1 MHEIKLTDAVIARAK
16 RRRGNIH
23 PFGDFD
29 PTRTALLVVDMQNG
43 FVDPDISVSVPGA
56 HEIVPNINRIAQG
69 LRDAGGLVVWIQMV
83 MGAAEEESWGN
94 WFDGFAQPELRKALI
109 DALTE
114 GSHGFDLW
122 PECDPQDGD
131 AWMVKN
137 RFSAFIQGSS
147 DIDALMKSH
156 DLDTLLITG
165 TVTNVCCEST
175 ARDAAMLNYK
185 VIMVSD
191 GNAARTDDEHNA
203 TLNNL
208 FNIFT
213 DVQSTDEIVTRMEET
228 SSATPARRTAEA

>member
-1 MHEIKLTDAVIARAK
+1 MHEIKLTDAVIERAK
-16 RRRGNIH
+16 RRRGDIH

-29 PTRTALLVVDMQNG
+29 PARTALLVVDMQNG

-56 HEIVPNINRIAQG
+56 HEIVPNINRIADG
-69 LRDAGGLVVWIQMV
+69 LRAAGGLVVWIQMV
-83 MGAAEEESWGN
+83 LGAAEEENWGN

-109 DALTE
+109 EALTE
-114 GSHGFDLW
+114 GSHGFELW
-122 PECDPQDGD
+122 PDCDAQDGD
-131 AWMVKN
+131 AWVVKN
-137 RFSAFIQGSS
+137 RFSAFIQGASNIEELLKAH
-147 DIDALMKSH
+147 DI
-156 DLDTLLITG
+156 DTLLVTG

-213 DVQSTDEIVTRMEET
+213 DVQSTDEIVARCDAASDKPTRRV
-228 SSATPARRTAEA
+228 AGG

>member
-1 MHEIKLTDAVIARAK
+1 MHEIKLTDAVLERAA
-16 RRRGNIH
+16 RRRDSIH

-29 PTRTALLVVDMQNG
+29 PTHTALLVVDMQNG
-43 FVDPDISVSVPGA
+43 FIDPEISVSVPGA
-56 HEIVPNINRIAQG
+56 HEIVPNINRIADG
-69 LRDAGGLVVWIQMV
+69 LRAAGGLVVWIQMV
-83 MGAAEEESWGN
+83 MGEAEEESWNN
-94 WFDGFAQPELRKALI
+94 WFDGFAQPEIRKALI

-114 GSHGFDLW
+114 GTHGFELW
-122 PECDPQDGD
+122 PECDPQEGD
-131 AWMVKN
+131 SWIVKN

-147 DIDALMKSH
+147 NIAELLNSRDI
-156 DLDTLLITG
+156 DTLLITG

-191 GNAARTDDEHNA
+191 GNAARTDEEHNA

-213 DVQSTDEIVTRMEET
+213 DVQSTDEIVARCDAASE
-228 SSATPARRTAEA
+228 TPARRAAGA

>member
-1 MHEIKLTDAVIARAK
+1 MHEIKLTDAVIERAK
-16 RRRGNIH
+16 RRRGDIH

-29 PTRTALLVVDMQNG
+29 PARTALLVVDMQNG

-56 HEIVPNINRIAQG
+56 HEIVPNINRIADG
-69 LRDAGGLVVWIQMV
+69 LRAAGGLVVWIQMV
-83 MGAAEEESWGN
+83 LGAAEEKNWGN

-109 DALTE
+109 EALTE
-114 GSHGFDLW
+114 GSHGFELW
-122 PECDPQDGD
+122 PDCDAQDGD
-131 AWMVKN
+131 AWVVKN
-137 RFSAFIQGSS
+137 RFSAFIQGASNIEELLKTH
-147 DIDALMKSH
+147 DI
-156 DLDTLLITG
+156 DTLLVTG

-191 GNAARTDDEHNA
+191 GNAARTDEEHNA

-213 DVQSTDEIVTRMEET
+213 DVQCTDEIVARCDAASDKPTRRV
-228 SSATPARRTAEA
+228 AGG

>member
-1 MHEIKLTDAVIARAK
+1 MHEIKLTDAVLERAK

-23 PFGDFD
+23 PFDDFD

-43 FVDPDISVSVPGA
+43 FIEPAISVSVPGA
-56 HEIVPNINRIAQG
+56 HEIVPNINRIADG
-69 LRDAGGLVVWIQMV
+69 LRNAGGLVVWIQMV
-83 MGAAEEESWGN
+83 MGEAEEKNWNN
-94 WFDGFAQPELRKALI
+94 WFDGFATPKIRKAFI

-114 GSHGFDLW
+114 GAPGFELW
-122 PECDPQDGD
+122 HECDPQGGD
-131 AWMVKN
+131 AWVVKN

-147 DIDALMKSH
+147 NIEELLKSKGI
-156 DLDTLLITG
+156 DTLLITG

-191 GNAARTDDEHNA
+191 GNAARNDEEHNA

-213 DVQSTDEIVTRMEET
+213 DVQSTDEIVAHLDSV
-228 SSATPARRTAEA
+228 SSAPARRAAGG

>member
-1 MHEIKLTDAVIARAK
+1 MHEIKLTDAVLERAA
-16 RRRGNIH
+16 RRRDSIH

-43 FVDPDISVSVPGA
+43 FIDPEISVSVPGA
-56 HEIVPNINRIAQG
+56 HEIVPNINRIADG
-69 LRDAGGLVVWIQMV
+69 LRAAGGLVVWIQMV
-83 MGAAEEESWGN
+83 MGEAEEENWNN
-94 WFDGFAQPELRKALI
+94 WFDGFAQPEIRKALI

-114 GSHGFDLW
+114 GTHGFELW
-122 PECDPQDGD
+122 PECDPQEGD
-131 AWMVKN
+131 SWIVKN

-147 DIDALMKSH
+147 NIGELLNSRDI
-156 DLDTLLITG
+156 DTLLITG

-191 GNAARTDDEHNA
+191 GNAARTDEEHNA

-213 DVQSTDEIVTRMEET
+213 DVQSTDEIVARCGAASE
-228 SSATPARRTAEA
+228 TPARRAAGA

>member
-1 MHEIKLTDAVIARAK
+1 MHEIKLTDAVLERAA
-16 RRRGNIH
+16 RRRDSIH

-29 PTRTALLVVDMQNG
+29 PTHTALLVVDMQNG
-43 FVDPDISVSVPGA
+43 FIDPEISVSVPGA
-56 HEIVPNINRIAQG
+56 HEIVPNINRIADG
-69 LRDAGGLVVWIQMV
+69 LRAAGGLVVWIQMV
-83 MGAAEEESWGN
+83 MGEAEEENWSN
-94 WFDGFAQPELRKALI
+94 WFDSFAQPEIRKALI

-114 GSHGFDLW
+114 GTHGFELW
-122 PECDPQDGD
+122 PECDPQAGD
-131 AWMVKN
+131 SWIVKN

-147 DIDALMKSH
+147 NIGELLNSRDI
-156 DLDTLLITG
+156 DTLLITG

-191 GNAARTDDEHNA
+191 GNAARTDEEHNA

-213 DVQSTDEIVTRMEET
+213 DVQSTDEIVARCDAASE
-228 SSATPARRTAEA
+228 TPARRAAGA